1 MVLLFFVHDFSQIN
15 LGNIVIFPE
24 IFMQFFLSP
33 MSERTT
39 VMLVLFGRRSSDDI
53 SAIFGPFGLFLTNK
67 SISVVDVIHM
77 ALEIRVRNLRHEV
90 LPKIL
95 FVVLGVHAASLE
107 EEPQLTTPLVLEM
120 VKLLQFLVEVHHAR
134 REELSP

>member
-1 MVLLFFVHDFSQIN
+1 
-15 LGNIVIFPE
+15 
-24 IFMQFFLSP
+24 

-39 VMLVLFGRRSSDDI
+39 VMLVLFGCRSSDDI
-53 SAIFGPFGLFLTNK
+53 SAIFRSLRLFFTNK
-67 SISVVDVIHM
+67 SIGVVDVIHM

-95 FVVLGVHAASLE
+95 FVILGVHAASLE
-107 EEPQLTTPLVLEM
+107 EKPQLTTSLVFEM
-120 VKLLQFLVEVHHAR
+120 VKLLQFLIEVHHAR

>member
-1 MVLLFFVHDFSQIN
+1 
-15 LGNIVIFPE
+15 
-24 IFMQFFLSP
+24 
-33 MSERTT
+33 
-39 VMLVLFGRRSSDDI
+39 MLVLFGRRSSDDI

>member
-1 MVLLFFVHDFSQIN
+1 
-15 LGNIVIFPE
+15 
-24 IFMQFFLSP
+24 

-53 SAIFGPFGLFLTNK
+53 SAIFGPLRLFLTNK
-67 SISVVDVIHM
+67 SISVVDVVHM